1 MNENNKVCSNH
12 GICVKISKGNSY
24 SNWDKD
30 STYGCKCDEGYKG
43 SDCSVSI
50 IIIIYYLY
58 RKMCWESW
66 SNENIFTIKA
76 NI

>member
-50 IIIIYYLY
+50 VIYYILF
-58 RKMCWESW
+58 
-66 SNENIFTIKA
+66 I
-76 NI
+76 